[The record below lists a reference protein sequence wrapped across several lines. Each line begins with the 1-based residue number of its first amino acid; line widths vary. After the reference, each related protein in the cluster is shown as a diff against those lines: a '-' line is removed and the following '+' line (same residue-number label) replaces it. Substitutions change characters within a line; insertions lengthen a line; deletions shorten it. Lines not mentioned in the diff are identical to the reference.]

1 MKRLLYT
8 LSTLLFFLLLLLFP
22 QTVFRGAENGLLLWF
37 RTVLPT
43 LLLPDRL
50 EFPHP
55 YRCGAGAGQAFDPC
69 SRTVFP
75 GIPLWLFCML
85 TGFLC
90 GYPMGSK
97 VTADLL
103 REGRISL
110 SEASYL
116 LSFCNNTSPGFIVSF
131 LVWQCL
137 KAPSLS
143 APTLLLLLGVPVF
156 FSMVFRRLLHVPHPA
171 LPEKMADPPSI
182 TGNEG
187 LADGCIMDA
196 IENITRIGG
205 YILLFSILFSLADR
219 FPASRFPPDCFCSL
233 PWK

>member
-43 LLLPDRL
+43 LLPFLIVSNFLIRTDAARVLARL
-50 EFPHP
+50 LTPVLGRFFRVSP
-55 YRCGAGAGQAFDPC
+55 YGSFA
-69 SRTVFP
+69 
-75 GIPLWLFCML
+75 ML

-90 GYPMGSK
+90 GYPMGGK

-116 LSFCNNTSPGFIVSF
+116 RSATIPAPGS
-131 LVWQCL
+131 
-137 KAPSLS
+137 S
-143 APTLLLLLGVPVF
+143 
-156 FSMVFRRLLHVPHPA
+156 
-171 LPEKMADPPSI
+171 
-182 TGNEG
+182 
-187 LADGCIMDA
+187 
-196 IENITRIGG
+196 
-205 YILLFSILFSLADR
+205 
-219 FPASRFPPDCFCSL
+219 
-233 PWK
+233 

>member
-1 MKRLLYT
+1 MYT

-43 LLLPDRL
+43 LLPFLIVSNFLIRTDAARVLARL
-50 EFPHP
+50 LTPVLGRLFRVSP
-55 YRCGAGAGQAFDPC
+55 YGSFA
-69 SRTVFP
+69 
-75 GIPLWLFCML
+75 ML

-90 GYPMGSK
+90 GYPMGGK

-137 KAPSLS
+137 KAPSLA
-143 APTLLLLLGVPVF
+143 APTLLLLLGVPMF
-156 FSMVFRRLLHVPHPA
+156 FSMVFRRFLHR
-171 LPEKMADPPSI
+171 PPPCFAR
-182 TGNEG
+182 E
-187 LADGCIMDA
+187 DG
-196 IENITRIGG
+196 EPS
-205 YILLFSILFSLADR
+205 F
-219 FPASRFPPDCFCSL
+219 
-233 PWK
+233 